1 MGLCVAV
8 VLEDRSRLEQLQQ
21 ELAALSPPLRLT
33 AVGEGATP
41 PLEVMDLNPAL
52 QRRRRQRGMARWLL
66 PFGFAAGAMFTFIT
80 DLQTFSFAGP
90 LGEPLLGGL
99 LGMGSGWMGS
109 FAAAASVTGDGDDR
123 IRSVRNRL
131 DEGAMVLLVEAA
143 TGATIP
149 WSRLQAARPRAVVR
163 LRED

>member
-8 VLEDRSRLEQLQQ
+8 VLDDRAHLDRLQED
-21 ELAALSPPLRLT
+21 LATVTPPLRLT
-33 AVGEGATP
+33 AVGSGATA
-41 PLEVMDLNPAL
+41 PLEVMELNPAL
-52 QRRRRQRGMARWLL
+52 QRQRRQRRMATWLL

-80 DLQTFSFAGP
+80 DLETFHFAGP

-99 LGMGSGWMGS
+99 LGMVSGWMGS

-123 IRSVRNRL
+123 IRGVRNRL
-131 DEGAMVLLVEAA
+131 DEGAMVLLVEAPA
-143 TGATIP
+143 GETLP
-149 WSRLQAARPRAVVR
+149 WTRLQAARPRAVVR

>member
-8 VLEDRSRLEQLQQ
+8 VLDDRAHLDRLQG
-21 ELAALSPPLRLT
+21 ELATVTPPLRLT
-33 AVGEGATP
+33 AVGAGATA
-41 PLEVMDLNPAL
+41 PLQVMELNPAL
-52 QRRRRQRGMARWLL
+52 QRQRRQRRMATWLL

-80 DLQTFSFAGP
+80 DLETFRFAGP

-99 LGMGSGWMGS
+99 LGMVSGWMGS

-131 DEGAMVLLVEAA
+131 EEGAMVLLVEASA
-143 TGATIP
+143 GETLP
-149 WSRLQAARPRAVVR
+149 WTRLQAARPRAVVR

>member
-8 VLEDRSRLEQLQQ
+8 VLDDRARLDRLQE
-21 ELAALSPPLRLT
+21 ELAAVSPPLRLT
-33 AVGEGATP
+33 AVGAGATP

-52 QRRRRQRGMARWLL
+52 QRSRRQRRMAVWLL

-80 DLQTFSFAGP
+80 DLDTFRFAGT

-109 FAAAASVTGDGDDR
+109 FAAAASVSGDGDDR
-123 IRSVRNRL
+123 VRSVRNRL
-131 DEGAMVLLVEAA
+131 EEGAMVLLVEAPA
-143 TGATIP
+143 GATIP
-149 WSRLQAARPRAVVR
+149 WTRLQAARPRAVVR

>member
-8 VLEDRSRLEQLQQ
+8 VLDNRPHLDRLQE
-21 ELAALSPPLRLT
+21 ELATVTPPLRLT
-33 AVGEGATP
+33 AVGAGATA
-41 PLEVMDLNPAL
+41 PLEVMELNPAL
-52 QRRRRQRGMARWLL
+52 QRQRRQRRMATWLL

-80 DLQTFSFAGP
+80 DLETFRFAGP

-99 LGMGSGWMGS
+99 LGMVSGWMGS

-131 DEGAMVLLVEAA
+131 EEGAMVLLVEASA
-143 TGATIP
+143 GETLP
-149 WSRLQAARPRAVVR
+149 WTRLQAARPRAVVR